1 MPFVAI
7 WCLLLI
13 MFIALL
19 CLLYMTFVAL
29 WGLSHIK
36 FFGVSLMTLVV
47 VPNLVI
53 FPRCNC
59 SKTATQQNSVFW
71 SWSHKKAKLEVYRT
85 DLSGGGRT
93 RWGHLGVGHHVL
105 LDVGDRTRGDGGV
118 PGKHKVQVYCQ
129 VHFPCSFL
137 ILSLLPCTLW
147 YFYSKICCC
156 RCLATVI
163 LNIFLVMQKLSAVL
177 C

>member
-1 MPFVAI
+1 
-7 WCLLLI
+7 
-13 MFIALL
+13 
-19 CLLYMTFVAL
+19 MTFVAL
-29 WGLSHIK
+29 WGLSHIR

-118 PGKHKVQVYCQ
+118 PGKHKVQVYCLVFFSYTQ
-129 VHFPCSFL
+129 FTAVHTLVFL
-137 ILSLLPCTLW
+137 FENMLLSMFSYGYFKYLSCDAKIECCFMLSIELSICNPYFVVWSLPKRMW
-147 YFYSKICCC
+147 
-156 RCLATVI
+156 
-163 LNIFLVMQKLSAVL
+163 
-177 C
+177 